1 MGRNMG
7 SIPSSP
13 ALNASS
19 PALPPTSVPASETAA
34 EKTKAIRAPIIHIL
48 AIAPATEAD
57 LLKYKKSSTTNQEF
71 KSALDKV
78 ADLVDGKYML
88 RNKLY
93 KELDVWNFDYNSQ
106 KDRQTAIDNA
116 VKVFDKMRMSGSE
129 PEWQLLYPVDER
141 GRGNTLSKLQ
151 AKIALNGP
159 AGPSKPKL
167 AADTYSTHGSDE
179 EEDSLFGTP
188 AGKKPMNAAKTK
200 AQKER
205 EAQDKRLSGKAT
217 AKQKTAAARSAPAK
231 KEVEPKPV
239 GRGKKAAAPS
249 SNFKSSEFVNDSDEE
264 EDEAYVPQ
272 LKKRAAPVNNKRK
285 SDEELSGSP
294 PKKAKPAATSSSSS
308 SQSGKSTSQQAVR
321 STQSSQPAQKSSTVA
336 SVQRSINQARSK
348 VITSPKKSSPLASS
362 PPISAS
368 DEDDKST
375 SVSPAQPTTKRK
387 LTNAADREGG
397 DAKRR
402 KDNEGRSQAVSKA
415 LQEDTDKFTLLYEK
429 YVSLYQE
436 LEGKG
441 EGERDGKE
449 MERLGRLEGRL
460 VELKERICGGVKG

>member
-1 MGRNMG
+1 MG
-7 SIPSSP
+7 SMPSSP
-13 ALNASS
+13 ALNVSS
-19 PALPPTSVPASETAA
+19 PSLAPTSVPASETAA
-34 EKTKAIRAPIIHIL
+34 ERTKAIRAPIIHIL

-57 LLKYKKSSTTNQEF
+57 LLKYKKSSTTTQEF

-78 ADLVDGKYML
+78 ADLVNGKYML

-93 KELDVWNFDYNSQ
+93 KELDVWNFDYDNQ
-106 KDRQTAIDNA
+106 DQRQNAIDNA

-141 GRGNTLSKLQ
+141 GKGNTLSKLQ

-159 AGPSKPKL
+159 AGPSKPKP
-167 AADTYSTHGSDE
+167 AGDSYFTHGSDD

-188 AGKKPMNAAKTK
+188 AGKKPIAGVKTK

-231 KEVEPKPV
+231 KEAEPKAT
-239 GRGKKAAAPS
+239 GKGKKAAAPS
-249 SNFKSSEFVNDSDEE
+249 SNFKSSEFVKDSDEE
-264 EDEAYVPQ
+264 EDEAYVAQP
-272 LKKRAAPVNNKRK
+272 KKRAAPANNKRK

-308 SQSGKSTSQQAVR
+308 TQSGKSTSQPTGR
-321 STQSSQPAQKSSTVA
+321 STQSSQLAQKSSTVA

-375 SVSPAQPTTKRK
+375 SVSPAASTKRK
-387 LTNAADREGG
+387 LTSAADREDL

-402 KDNEGRSQAVSKA
+402 KDNNGAAQAVSKA

-441 EGERDGKE
+441 AGEREGKE

-460 VELKERICGGVKG
+460 VELKGRILELSLIHI

>member
-1 MGRNMG
+1 MG

-19 PALPPTSVPASETAA
+19 PALAPTSVPASETAA

-57 LLKYKKSSTTNQEF
+57 LLKYKKSSTTTQEF
-71 KSALDKV
+71 KSSLDKV

-93 KELDVWNFDYNSQ
+93 KELDVWNFEYNSQ

-159 AGPSKPKL
+159 AGPSKPKPTV
-167 AADTYSTHGSDE
+167 DSSSTHGSDE

-231 KEVEPKPV
+231 KEAEPKST
-239 GRGKKAAAPS
+239 GREKKAAAPS

-272 LKKRAAPVNNKRK
+272 PKKRSAPANSKRK

-308 SQSGKSTSQQAVR
+308 SQSGKSTSQPTGRNA
-321 STQSSQPAQKSSTVA
+321 QSSQLAQKTSTVA
-336 SVQRSINQARSK
+336 SVQRSLNQARSK

-375 SVSPAQPTTKRK
+375 SVSPAASTKRK
-387 LTNAADREGG
+387 LTNATDREDR

-402 KDNEGRSQAVSKA
+402 KDNNGAAQAVSKA

-429 YVSLYQE
+429 YISLYQE

-441 EGERDGKE
+441 EGEREGKE

-460 VELKERICGGVKG
+460 VELKGRILEGVKG

>member
-1 MGRNMG
+1 MGRNIG

-19 PALPPTSVPASETAA
+19 PALAPTSVPASETAA

-57 LLKYKKSSTTNQEF
+57 LLKYKKSSTTTPEF

-93 KELDVWNFDYNSQ
+93 KELDVWTFEYNSQ

-116 VKVFDKMRMSGSE
+116 VKAFDKMRMSGSE

-141 GRGNTLSKLQ
+141 GKGNTLSKLQ

-159 AGPSKPKL
+159 AGPSKPKP
-167 AADTYSTHGSDE
+167 AADSYSTHDSDE
-179 EEDSLFGTP
+179 EEDGLFGTP

-231 KEVEPKPV
+231 REAEPKAT
-239 GRGKKAAAPS
+239 GKGKKAAAPS

-264 EDEAYVPQ
+264 EEEEAYVPQ
-272 LKKRAAPVNNKRK
+272 LKKRAAPANNKRK

-308 SQSGKSTSQQAVR
+308 SQSGKSTSQPTGR
-321 STQSSQPAQKSSTVA
+321 STQSSQLAQKSSTVA

-375 SVSPAQPTTKRK
+375 SVSPAAPTKRK
-387 LTNAADREGG
+387 LTNAADREDR

-402 KDNEGRSQAVSKA
+402 KDYNGATQAVSKA

-441 EGERDGKE
+441 EREREGKE

-460 VELKERICGGVKG
+460 VELKGRILEGAKG

>member
-1 MGRNMG
+1 MG

-48 AIAPATEAD
+48 AIAPATETD
-57 LLKYKKSSTTNQEF
+57 LLKYKKSSTTTQEF

-159 AGPSKPKL
+159 AGPSKPKS
-167 AADTYSTHGSDE
+167 AADSYSTHGSED

-217 AKQKTAAARSAPAK
+217 AKQKTAAVRSAPAK
-231 KEVEPKPV
+231 KEVEPKAA
-239 GRGKKAAAPS
+239 GRGKKAAAPRE
-249 SNFKSSEFVNDSDEE
+249 NFKSSEFVNDSDEE

-272 LKKRAAPVNNKRK
+272 LKKRAAPASNKRK
-285 SDEELSGSP
+285 SDEDLSGSP
-294 PKKAKPAATSSSSS
+294 PKKAKPATTSSSSS
-308 SQSGKSTSQQAVR
+308 SQSGKSTSQPPAR
-321 STQSSQPAQKSSTVA
+321 STQSSQPTQKSSTVA

-375 SVSPAQPTTKRK
+375 SVSPAAPTKRK

-402 KDNEGRSQAVSKA
+402 KDNSGAAQAVSKA

-460 VELKERICGGVKG
+460 VELKGRICGGVKG